1 MERREFLVKG
11 LQLGVTGIGLTAGSM
26 LLQGFGF
33 GDITSTLGKAVK
45 YADSAT
51 KSFSAVSKA
60 LEDITPEQEYY
71 IGRTIGAIVLD
82 KYKPDNQKALN
93 SYLNNLGQTLARFSD
108 LPELFDGYHFLALN
122 STDINAFAT
131 PSGLIFVT
139 HGMLR
144 CCQYEG
150 ALAAV
155 LAHEIGHVQYRHGLQ
170 SIEKDRI
177 TKATSILAIEG
188 TKTFAD
194 SDIANLTS
202 TFEDSINDIASSM
215 ISNGYSRA
223 FENEADAA
231 AVTILKR
238 VGYDPH
244 GLIDM
249 LNIMAKKLKPGA
261 LDFAKTHPSPESRIE
276 SLNKLIAKGS
286 SPVSIPQ
293 VRIQRFET
301 AMNGI

>member
-1 MERREFLVKG
+1 
-11 LQLGVTGIGLTAGSM
+11 
-26 LLQGFGF
+26 
-33 GDITSTLGKAVK
+33 
-45 YADSAT
+45 
-51 KSFSAVSKA
+51 
-60 LEDITPEQEYY
+60 
-71 IGRTIGAIVLD
+71 
-82 KYKPDNQKALN
+82 
-93 SYLNNLGQTLARFSD
+93 
-108 LPELFDGYHFLALN
+108 
-122 STDINAFAT
+122 
-131 PSGLIFVT
+131 
-139 HGMLR
+139 
-144 CCQYEG
+144 
-150 ALAAV
+150 
-155 LAHEIGHVQYRHGLQ
+155 
-170 SIEKDRI
+170 
-177 TKATSILAIEG
+177 
-188 TKTFAD
+188 
-194 SDIANLTS
+194 
-202 TFEDSINDIASSM
+202 M